1 MNAIFIPSDLSKN
14 ADKAL
19 EFAIHLSHQLKTKLL
34 AYHSI
39 PMAAAP
45 IAGAD
50 EDAKNIVVT
59 DEAKHRAT
67 FQLKVDA
74 AFKHAGFEN
83 SASNTKLIVE
93 YTPMLVESIMDHAE
107 KENADLIV
115 MGTHGSSGLQK
126 FFFGSNTSTLISKTD
141 IPVLAIPE
149 NNNVTVLKDFLF
161 CSDLENIEKELAELV
176 PLVKE
181 LNAVLN
187 IVYFD
192 YGKDPEHNLL
202 NKAKAL
208 LETQAYKNIH
218 IIVQPASI
226 DVSLNQQIKNYLNNN
241 KPDCLVMFTRERSL
255 WDRLFVGSKT
265 EDMSESLQIPL
276 LSFKKGKARPVISF

>member
-1 MNAIFIPSDLSKN
+1 MNGIFIPSDLSKN

-19 EFAIHLSHQLKTKLL
+19 EFAIYLSKRLNAPLL
-34 AYHSI
+34 AYHSL
-39 PMAAAP
+39 PVVPA
-45 IAGAD
+45 AGAIL
-50 EDAKNIVVT
+50 EE
-59 DEAKHRAT
+59 EAKEKAI
-67 FQLKVDA
+67 FQQKINTALKN
-74 AFKHAGFEN
+74 AGVEN
-83 SASNTKLIVE
+83 NNTKLIVE
-93 YTPMLVESIMDHAE
+93 YSPMLVESIMEHAE

-149 NNNVTVLKDFLF
+149 NHNVSDLKEFLF

-181 LNAVLN
+181 LNGSIN

-192 YGKDPEHNLL
+192 YGKDPEHTLL
-202 NKAKAL
+202 NNARAV
-208 LETQAYKNIH
+208 LEAQPYKNIRITTEH
-218 IIVQPASI
+218 ASI
-226 DVSLNQQIKNYLNNN
+226 DNSLNEQIKNYLNNN